1 MRQRQVLVKQYAV
14 APDRLWAAIK
24 QVLTT
29 VDGVTL
35 DQADDAQQTAAFK
48 TGVTWTSWG
57 QNMMARLQPIGAD
70 QVQLQINGQIRH
82 TFLAS
87 DWGEKIHQKGF
98 ARNLTAAIEDAIAHP
113 FHEAR

>member
-24 QVLTT
+24 QVLIT

-35 DQADDAQQTAAFK
+35 DQADDAQKTAAFK

-57 QNMMARLQPIGAD
+57 QNMIARLQPISSD
-70 QVQLQINGQIRH
+70 QVQLHINGQIRH

-87 DWGEKIHQKGF
+87 DWGEKLHQKGV
-98 ARNLTAAIEDAIAHP
+98 ARNLTAAIDDVMAHLSP
-113 FHEAR
+113 EAR

>member
-1 MRQRQVLVKQYAV
+1 MRQRQVLVKQYTV
-14 APDRLWAAIK
+14 APDQLWAAIK
-24 QVLTT
+24 QVLVTI
-29 VDGVTL
+29 DGVTL
-35 DQADDAQQTAAFK
+35 DQADDAQHTAAFK

-70 QVQLQINGQIRH
+70 QVQLQIRH

-98 ARNLTAAIEDAIAHP
+98 ARNLTAAIEDVIAHP
-113 FHEAR
+113 FPEAR

>member
-1 MRQRQVLVKQYAV
+1 MRQVLVKQYAV
-14 APDRLWAAIK
+14 NPDRLWAAIK
-24 QVLTT
+24 QVLVTI
-29 VDGVTL
+29 DGVTL
-35 DQADDAQQTAAFK
+35 DQADDAQHTAAFK

-57 QNMMARLQPIGAD
+57 QNMIAQLQPIGSD

-98 ARNLTAAIEDAIAHP
+98 ARNLTAAIEAAIAHP
-113 FHEAR
+113 SHEAR

>member
-1 MRQRQVLVKQYAV
+1 MPQRPVLVKQYDV

-24 QVLTT
+24 QVLIT

-35 DQADDAQQTAAFK
+35 DQTNEAHHTAVFR

-57 QNMMARLQPIGAD
+57 QNMIAQIQPIGAD
-70 QVQLQINGQIRH
+70 QAQLQINGQIRH

-87 DWGEKIHQKGF
+87 DWGEKLHQKGV
-98 ARNLTAAIEDAIAHP
+98 ARSLTTAIEDAIAHP
-113 FHEAR
+113 FQETR

>member
-1 MRQRQVLVKQYAV
+1 MPQRQVLVKRYAV

-24 QVLTT
+24 QALIT

-35 DQADDAQQTAAFK
+35 EQADDAQKTAAFK

-57 QNMMARLQPIGAD
+57 QNMIAQIQPIGAD

-98 ARNLTAAIEDAIAHP
+98 VRNLTTAIDDLIAHP
-113 FHEAR
+113 SPEAR

>member
-24 QVLTT
+24 QVLIT
-29 VDGVTL
+29 VDGITL
-35 DQADDAQQTAAFK
+35 EQADDAQKTAIFK

-57 QNMMARLQPIGAD
+57 QNMIARLQPINAE

-87 DWGEKIHQKGF
+87 DWGEKLHQKEF
-98 ARNLTAAIEDAIAHP
+98 VRHLTAALDDVMTHQSY
-113 FHEAR
+113 EAR